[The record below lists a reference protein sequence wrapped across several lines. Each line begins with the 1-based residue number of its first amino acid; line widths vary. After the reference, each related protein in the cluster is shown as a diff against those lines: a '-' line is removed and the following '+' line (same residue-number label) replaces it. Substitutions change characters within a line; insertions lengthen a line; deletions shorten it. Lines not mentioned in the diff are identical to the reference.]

1 MRIPAHLLLGPP
13 ADRISTCARKS
24 CVVASPRTTVR
35 MPAQRKG
42 APRRSDRQRLPT
54 VCAHTSRALHCV
66 QSAAQ
71 RRAAQRSAAR
81 GRAGPRLL
89 HLRELEAQNFLRA
102 EGDGDGHMRAEVVEQ
117 AHVRQVLVWAPPIP
131 EPRHVRHQRRVLL
144 RGLLRTGHLRRDARR
159 CARRQSTARIRCCV
173 VNSGSAQQSSQA
185 APPTTPRER
194 RAPFARGYRCI
205 AYRCIGREG

>member
-71 RRAAQRSAAR
+71 RSAALRCAAQLGAAR
-81 GRAGPRLL
+81 GPRLL
-89 HLRELEAQNFLRA
+89 HLRELEAQNLLRA
-102 EGDGDGHMRAEVVEQ
+102 EGDGDGHMRAEVVEK

-131 EPRHVRHQRRVLL
+131 EPRHVRHHRRVLL

-173 VNSGSAQQSSQA
+173 VNSGSAQA
-185 APPTTPRER
+185 ARRPHPPR
-194 RAPFARGYRCI
+194 RGSAVHPSPEAT
-205 AYRCIGREG
+205 AA